1 MSSGQIKNR
10 LDLMNDTLLEIK
22 KLLDELGIRF
32 YLMAGT
38 LLGIIREDRL
48 LPWDNDID
56 IGLLADYKNKK
67 LREAIYDRF
76 TEAGF
81 SKIFIKG
88 PDKYGLY
95 CLACHGRIL
104 AVSLQFVR
112 ELEDGKFK
120 AATVPI
126 FWPRRFFKK
135 MKKVEYLG
143 KKFLVPTPPE
153 EYLDINFG
161 KTWRIRAMRMRIVPN
176 SNPIKL
182 YEPLPY
188 HKVYLKCDK
197 NGILIEPFESIGFQ
211 KD

>member
-1 MSSGQIKNR
+1 
-10 LDLMNDTLLEIK
+10 MNETLLETK

-38 LLGIIREDRL
+38 LLGIIREGRL

-56 IGLLADYKNKK
+56 IGLLADCGM
-67 LREAIYDRF
+67 RQAVYDKF
-76 TEAGF
+76 IEAGF

-88 PDKYGLY
+88 PDNHDLY

-104 AVSLQFVR
+104 AVSLQFVKQ
-112 ELEDGKFK
+112 LEDGRFK

-126 FWPRRFFKK
+126 FWPRCFFKK
-135 MKKVEYLG
+135 MKTVEYLG

-153 EYLDINFG
+153 EYLDINYG
-161 KTWRIRAMRMRIVPN
+161 KTWRMRAMRMRIVPD

-188 HKVYLKCDK
+188 HKVYLKCDE
-197 NGILIEPFESIGFQ
+197 NGMLIKPFESIGFQ